1 MRWKI
6 TQDLKSF
13 SHSKWCKK
21 YWEKIHF
28 VQESGENIP
37 KRRKF
42 YRHRGVYK
50 NSQFVKCANVTIP
63 AKGPAYLRRVSSGYV
78 ERSPLHFVLWFELF
92 SSSKHMASNWLGCM
106 YGVRRRE
113 MAPSLAA
120 LWLGRKIQRFSG
132 TNQKQ
137 LSEARTSRTIWNWS
151 FKTLSPGDLL
161 PVLDFFSREFFSR
174 PF

>member
-6 TQDLKSF
+6 TQDWKSF

-132 TNQKQ
+132 TNQKPELAGLFGTGPLKPCPQ
-137 LSEARTSRTIWNWS
+137 GL
-151 FKTLSPGDLL
+151 FL
-161 PVLDFFSREFFSR
+161 PFLTFLCAKFFSRLF
-174 PF
+174 